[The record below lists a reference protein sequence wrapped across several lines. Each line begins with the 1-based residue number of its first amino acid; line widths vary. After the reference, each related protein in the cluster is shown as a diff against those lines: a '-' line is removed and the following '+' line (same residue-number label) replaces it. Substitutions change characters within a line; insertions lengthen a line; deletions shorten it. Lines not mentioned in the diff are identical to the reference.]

1 MATAI
6 TLISTVS
13 VGSGG
18 AANIEFTS
26 IPATYTDLKLVLSG
40 RTNRAAAGE
49 EISIRV
55 NGLTT
60 GIYSSRLLYALS
72 SGAASAL
79 QSSATSL
86 YGGAIPAATATASTF
101 GSLEMYLPNYTG
113 SNNKSFS
120 YESVFENNSTSA
132 YELWVGAFL
141 AATSSA
147 ISSINV
153 FPANGGS
160 YVQYSTAYLYGI
172 SNA

>member
-1 MATAI
+1 MANTY
-6 TLISTVS
+6 TLISSVTV
-13 VGSGG
+13 GAGG
-18 AANIEFTS
+18 QAAIEFTS

-40 RTNRAAAGE
+40 RTTRAAAGE
-49 EISIRV
+49 EILIRI

-79 QSSATSL
+79 QSSATSG
-86 YGGAIPAATATASTF
+86 YGGTIPAATATANTF
-101 GSLEMYLPNYTG
+101 GSLEIYLPNYTS

-120 YESVFENNSTSA
+120 YQSVLENNSSSA
-132 YELWVGAFL
+132 YDLWMGAFL
-141 AATSSA
+141 VATSSA
-147 ISSINV
+147 ITSINV

-160 YVQYSTAYLYGI
+160 YVQYSTAHLYGI

>member
-1 MATAI
+1 MANTYTLIQAI
-6 TLISTVS
+6 T

-18 AANIEFTS
+18 SAEIEFTS

-40 RTNRAAAGE
+40 RTTRSAAGE
-49 EISIRV
+49 EIFIRV

-60 GIYSSRLLYALS
+60 GIYSSKLLYALS
-72 SGAASAL
+72 SGAASAS
-79 QSSATSL
+79 QASATSL
-86 YGGAIPAATATASTF
+86 YGGTIPAATATANTF
-101 GSLEMYLPNYTG
+101 GSLELYIPNYTS
-113 SNNKSFS
+113 SNNKSLS
-120 YESVFENNSTSA
+120 YESLLENNSTLA

-141 AATSSA
+141 VGTSSS

-153 FPANGGS
+153 YPANGGS